1 VDWKRIQASLIA
13 SAMAI
18 AMVANANAAVAS
30 LRVV

>member
-1 VDWKRIQASLIA
+1 MDWKRIQASLIA
-13 SAMAI
+13 AAMAI